1 MGSKSFPIFAD
12 AAMFSSNLRISV
24 FWLVSACTIV
34 LSFRPSRMHFGIRS
48 LEVLSAKKVWSPPPP
63 SSDSNLPIS
72 QPSGGI
78 EEELP
83 TGVAFSI
90 ELPKKGAGISWGS
103 DLSFRWIYV
112 LDMEPTGEAYQS
124 GLIAKVSSGR
134 EKRTCASTYYLNYAL
149 T

>member
-1 MGSKSFPIFAD
+1 MQ
-12 AAMFSSNLRISV
+12 L
-24 FWLVSACTIV
+24 
-34 LSFRPSRMHFGIRS
+34 GIRS
-48 LEVLSAKKVWSPPPP
+48 LGTLSAKKVWSPPPP
-63 SSDSNLPIS
+63 SSDSNQPIS

-124 GLIAKVSSGR
+124 GLIAKVFTGR
-134 EKRTCASTYYLNYAL
+134 EKGTCASIYYLKYAL

>member
-1 MGSKSFPIFAD
+1 
-12 AAMFSSNLRISV
+12 MFSSNLRISL
-24 FWLVSACTIV
+24 FYLVSACAFV
-34 LSFRPSRMHFGIRS
+34 FSFRPNRIQSGIRD
-48 LEVLSAKKVWSPPPP
+48 LGVLSAKKVWSPPPASP
-63 SSDSNLPIS
+63 DSNLPVS
-72 QPSGGI
+72 QPLAGV
-78 EEELP
+78 EEELQ

-124 GLIAKVSSGR
+124 GLITKVSVGR
-134 EKRTCASTYYLNYAL
+134 EKRTCASFYDKNCAL